1 MGKARMRIDSRVLQM
16 AEDKKKGV
24 LYIYDTV
31 QNDGYDWWNGEKIV
45 SETSEAFIRDRLAEW
60 ERWKSLISTF
70 PARAAA

>member
-31 QNDGYDWWNGEKIV
+31 QLDGYDWWDGE
-45 SETSEAFIRDRLAEW
+45 
-60 ERWKSLISTF
+60 
-70 PARAAA
+70 